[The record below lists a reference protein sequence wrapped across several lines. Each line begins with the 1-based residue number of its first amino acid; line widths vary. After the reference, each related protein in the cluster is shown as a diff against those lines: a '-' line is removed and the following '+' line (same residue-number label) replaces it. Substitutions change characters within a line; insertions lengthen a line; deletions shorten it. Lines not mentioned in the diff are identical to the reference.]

1 MIDRLSFDILFQVFD
16 HYAELETVKYPLET
30 ILLVSRTWN
39 EAASTYRALWGRIN
53 VNLTN
58 DSELHM
64 WKIRLPLRLQR
75 SGATPLYIQLR
86 YALAGSGFHDG
97 WWDRPDKYYD

>member
-1 MIDRLSFDILFQVFD
+1 MIDRLSFDILCQLFD
-16 HYAELETVKYPLET
+16 HYAELETAKYPLET

-53 VNLTN
+53 IHITN
-58 DSELHM
+58 ESEIHM

-75 SGATPLYIQLR
+75 SGATPLHIQLR
-86 YALAGSGFHDG
+86 YNRGGG
-97 WWDRPDKYYD
+97 GWDRPDGCHD